1 MNGVSGTDL
10 KLVAHLLDHPRATY
24 ADLARNTGVS
34 ETTARRRVEA
44 LIEQQVITPAMIPDV
59 RRLGFQTMALVG
71 VKVDL
76 EHITK
81 TAESIS
87 DLSQVTSIHV
97 TLGRYDL
104 MVTLA
109 DRSVGDLANLIT
121 DHIAILPGIRDIET
135 FMSVRSLKILH
146 NWRLPEADRAENELA
161 ASTTSDDQAKSAD

>member
-1 MNGVSGTDL
+1 MDGVSGTDL
-10 KLVAHLLDHPRATY
+10 KLVAHLLDYPRATY

-44 LIEQQVITPAMIPDV
+44 LIEERVITPAMIPDV

-81 TAESIS
+81 TSESIS

-109 DRSVGDLANLIT
+109 DRSVGDLASLIT
-121 DHIAILPGIRDIET
+121 DQIAILPGIRDIET

-146 NWRLPEADRAENELA
+146 DWRLPETDWAESDLPP
-161 ASTTSDDQAKSAD
+161 STTSGGHAKPAS